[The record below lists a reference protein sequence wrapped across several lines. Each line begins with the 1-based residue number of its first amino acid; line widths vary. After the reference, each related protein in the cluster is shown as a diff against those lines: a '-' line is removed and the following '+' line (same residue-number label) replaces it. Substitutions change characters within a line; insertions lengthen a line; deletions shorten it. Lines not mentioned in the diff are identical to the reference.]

1 MKQTSLQHKRV
12 RMQDVASAAGVS
24 SATVSYV
31 MNGIDASIPLA
42 TRERVL
48 ATAQEMGYRANR
60 MAQRLA
66 RQESGIIGLVVP
78 NIEAPFFATL
88 TSQLNRSMD
97 ALGYHLMFEVVDVGS
112 ILEEESVLVNKEQK
126 AMLEAVDRLLEWD
139 AAGLVIWLH
148 RPLEPQELDRKIQPV
163 PTVCMGT
170 NESGGGI
177 CDYLHIDHYSGTRSA
192 MAALIGMGH
201 RKFCFVAPLKSIID
215 GRQRAVIDSLSE
227 AGLEPPTIL
236 ETEMKHC
243 PARVQSIL
251 AEADAPTAFLCIDDH
266 LAMATYSGIRSG
278 RLRIP
283 EDVSLIS
290 CDGGMMADLMV
301 PRLSCVRLPMM
312 EITATAIT
320 LLKERIAH
328 KSAKSP
334 DRKTIR
340 PQYEQH
346 QSTVCPQKKI

>member
-1 MKQTSLQHKRV
+1 
-12 RMQDVASAAGVS
+12 MQDVATAAGVS
-24 SATVSYV
+24 STTVSYV
-31 MNGIDASIPLA
+31 MNGIDAAIPLA

-48 ATAQEMGYRANR
+48 ATAQRMGYRANR

-88 TSQLNRSMD
+88 TSQLNRSVD
-97 ALGYHLMFEVVDVGS
+97 ALGYHLMFEVVEAGS
-112 ILEEESVLVNKEQK
+112 IMEEESVLIKKEQR

-148 RPLEPQELDRKIQPV
+148 RPLEPQELDRKIHLV

-170 NESGGGI
+170 YEFGGGT

-192 MAALIGMGH
+192 MDSLIKMGH
-201 RKFCFVAPLKSIID
+201 RKFCFVAPLKSITD
-215 GRQRAVIDSLSE
+215 GRKRAVIDSLSD
-227 AGLEPPTIL
+227 AGLEPPTML
-236 ETEMKHC
+236 ETEMKDC
-243 PARVQSIL
+243 PGQVQAIL
-251 AEADAPTAFLCIDDH
+251 AKPDAATAFLCIDDH
-266 LAMATYSGIRSG
+266 LSMATYSGIRSYG
-278 RLRIP
+278 LRIP
-283 EDVSLIS
+283 EDVSLVS

-312 EITATAIT
+312 EITATAVT
-320 LLKERIAH
+320 LLKESIEN
-328 KSAKSP
+328 KSVESLPRKS
-334 DRKTIR
+334 IQ

-346 QSTVCPQKKI
+346 QSTASPQEKL